1 MNNKIISPVA
11 LLLVI
16 GVMPRIGLADAGLL
30 RTSYP
35 LDDARGYCI
44 DIAGFGANIRL
55 DDPLLVHTCKY
66 GASLE
71 EQIFE
76 PVGGRVAFTRL
87 AAIGTADTGVSAE
100 IVDFIQRTIE
110 R

>member
-44 DIAGFGANIRL
+44 DKNFKRESPERLTFFGWYGMFSGVTDLMCA
-55 DDPLLVHTCKY
+55 PLNAVERRRE
-66 GASLE
+66 GA
-71 EQIFE
+71 F
-76 PVGGRVAFTRL
+76 
-87 AAIGTADTGVSAE
+87 
-100 IVDFIQRTIE
+100 
-110 R
+110 